1 MRRIL
6 LAIILTTSALCG
18 WAQVTTSSLTG
29 TIRDN
34 SGEGIPGASVLAVHE
49 PSGTTFGTAT
59 LADGRYTIYN
69 MRVGGPYKITIS
81 FIGYETQSYSD
92 IYIKLG
98 EPYNLSHVLKEE
110 GTQLEE
116 ILVGGAC
123 DHLEGGQMQQ
133 YLP

>member
-6 LAIILTTSALCG
+6 PLMLVSLLATTGAV

-34 SGEGIPGASVLAVHE
+34 TGAGIPGASVLAVHE

-59 LADGRYTIYN
+59 LTDGRYTISN
-69 MRVGGPYKITIS
+69 MRVGGPYKVTIS

-98 EPYNLSHVLKEE
+98 EPYNLN
-110 GTQLEE
+110 
-116 ILVGGAC
+116 
-123 DHLEGGQMQQ
+123 
-133 YLP
+133 